1 MLRSQEA
8 TRAMMTKPVLLLLIP
23 MRDEFLAQLRDHF
36 DVRYAPTA
44 PERTRAIAEQGA
56 SVQLIL
62 TNGTVGLRADEIDAL
77 PKLTFASAFGAGFEN
92 IDVEHARARGIALA
106 NGAGTNEDCVA
117 DHALALLLSAVRAIP
132 RLDNATRHGVWR
144 DALPLF
150 PQVAHKR
157 VGILGLGGIGRKI
170 ARRCEAFDMSVGYH
184 NRSPR
189 EGLDYRYFDNAEA
202 LAQWSDF
209 LIVAAPGG
217 AATKHIVN
225 AAVLKALGPEGFLV
239 NISRGSLV
247 DTAAL
252 ALALESGELRGA
264 ALDVYE
270 GEPTPPAALIDL
282 QNIVLTPHIAGW
294 SPEANQASLQC
305 FIDNAA
311 LHLAGEPLRTPI

>member
-1 MLRSQEA
+1 
-8 TRAMMTKPVLLLLIP
+8 
-23 MRDEFLAQLRDHF
+23 MRDAFLAQLREHF
-36 DVRYAPTA
+36 DVHHAATPAARAA
-44 PERTRAIAEQGA
+44 AIAEHGA
-56 SVQLIL
+56 SIQLLL
-62 TNGTVGLRADEIDAL
+62 TNGTTGLRGDEIDAL
-77 PKLTFASAFGAGFEN
+77 PRLTFASAFGAGYEN
-92 IDVEHARARGIALA
+92 IDVDHARARGIALA

-132 RLDNATRHGVWR
+132 RLDKATREGVWR
-144 DALPLF
+144 DDLPLF

-157 VGILGLGGIGRKI
+157 VGILGLGAIGRKI

-189 EGLDYRYFDNAEA
+189 EGLAYRYFDTAEA
-202 LAQWSDF
+202 LARWCDF

-217 AATKHIVN
+217 AGTKHIVN
-225 AAVLKALGPEGFLV
+225 AAVLQALGPQGFLV

-252 ALALESGELRGA
+252 AKALADDALRGA

-270 GEPTPPAALIDL
+270 GEPTPPAALIGL
-282 QNIVLTPHIAGW
+282 ANVVLTPHMAGW

-311 LHLAGEPLRTPI
+311 LHLAGEPVRTPI

>member
-1 MLRSQEA
+1 V
-8 TRAMMTKPVLLLLIP
+8 TKPVLLLLIP
-23 MRDEFLAQLRDHF
+23 MRDAFLAQLHEHF
-36 DVRYAPTA
+36 EVRYAPTPA
-44 PERTRAIAEQGA
+44 ERAAAIAEHGA
-56 SVQLIL
+56 SIQLLL
-62 TNGTVGLRADEIDAL
+62 TNGTTGLRADEVDAL
-77 PKLTFASAFGAGFEN
+77 SRLSFASAFGAGYEN
-92 IDVEHARARGIALA
+92 IDIAHARARGIALA
-106 NGAGTNEDCVA
+106 NGAGTNEDSVA
-117 DHALALLLSAVRAIP
+117 DHTLALLLSAVRAIP
-132 RLDNATRHGVWR
+132 RLDQATREGVWR

-157 VGILGLGGIGRKI
+157 VGILGLGAIGRKI
-170 ARRCEAFDMSVGYH
+170 ARRCEGFDMSVGYH
-184 NRSPR
+184 NRTLR
-189 EGLDYRYFDNAEA
+189 EGLAYRYFDTAEA
-202 LAQWSDF
+202 LAQWCDF

-252 ALALESGELRGA
+252 AQALTASEIRGA

-270 GEPTPPAALIDL
+270 GEPTPPAALIGL
-282 QNIVLTPHIAGW
+282 ENVVLTPHIAGW

-311 LHLAGEPLRTPI
+311 LHLAGQPPRTPI